1 MVREV
6 TLPCVTTKYRSAFS
20 ALPLHRLRRAL
31 RCRQLPIKASSC
43 LAHTSGTRFHLYLDD
58 SPPFMSLWLIP
69 LALALNA
76 SSRQRPRA
84 WMSSGDPGERS
95 QNLRYVHAHAT
106 SANTTARAVYTN
118 VLSTPRSMIAAGP
131 RLCSRAAARAVR
143 RASQACGRDG
153 SRGPCECGR
162 SRSCTCQVPRVY
174 Y

>member
-1 MVREV
+1 MRDGERRGGSRSYRRRRRWCAVRTRWVSSAECRFGLATV
-6 TLPCVTTKYRSAFS
+6 AGATTVDGRCRRRWTSARPTFGNDTYLTELPLQQAIGHPSPSLGFHEIPFS

-84 WMSSGDPGERS
+84 WMSSGRET
-95 QNLRYVHAHAT
+95 LV
-106 SANTTARAVYTN
+106 SA
-118 VLSTPRSMIAAGP
+118 LKI
-131 RLCSRAAARAVR
+131 
-143 RASQACGRDG
+143 
-153 SRGPCECGR
+153 
-162 SRSCTCQVPRVY
+162 
-174 Y
+174 

>member
-1 MVREV
+1 MA
-6 TLPCVTTKYRSAFS
+6 LPCVTTKYRSARFRCIACAEPCDAANS
-20 ALPLHRLRRAL
+20 RLRHRA
-31 RCRQLPIKASSC
+31 A
-43 LAHTSGTRFHLYLDD
+43 AHTPDTRFHLYLDD

-106 SANTTARAVYTN
+106 NANTTARAVYTN

-131 RLCSRAAARAVR
+131 RLCSRAAAHAVR